1 MLTELL
7 REKERMVTHL
17 ETSNVKHKDLI
28 NALKEMLFKKQEEML
43 VIKECWVKAES
54 DLIDVKHKLNLQCL
68 EVHELQLQLITH
80 EELIT
85 ETLIKAEV

>member
-7 REKERMVTHL
+7 REKEQMVTHL
-17 ETSNVKHKDLI
+17 ETSNVKHKALI

-54 DLIDVKHKLNLQCL
+54 HLIDVKHKLNQQCL
-68 EVHELQLQLITH
+68 EVHELQLQLITC